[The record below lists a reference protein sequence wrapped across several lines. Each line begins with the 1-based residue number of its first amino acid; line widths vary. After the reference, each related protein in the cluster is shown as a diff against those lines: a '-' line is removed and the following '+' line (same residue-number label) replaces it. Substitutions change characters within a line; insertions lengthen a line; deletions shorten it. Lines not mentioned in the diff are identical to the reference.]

1 MAIVGLT
8 SLFAIMAPSDDPRLA
23 AAIQGQYPADH
34 LKVGP
39 GQWIIADS
47 GTSKDVSDKLGIT
60 TGTVGSAIIVSFSGY
75 YGRASTNIWEW
86 IASRMGVARGA

>member
-8 SLFAIMAPSDDPRLA
+8 SLFAIMAPSDDPKLE
-23 AAIQGQYPADH
+23 AAIQAKFPADQ

-39 GQWIIADS
+39 GQWIIAAT
-47 GTSKDVSDKLGIT
+47 GTSKDISDQLGLT
-60 TGTVGSAIIVSFSGY
+60 EGDVGSAIIVSFSGY

-86 IASRMGVARGA
+86 IASRMGARSG